1 MRCAE
6 CCLTFPAHAE
16 GCGVAAQAGLVVE
29 LLGRPEVRAALGARL
44 AADAEEVRRVLQGVL
59 LIPGVLQAL
68 GARIHDRRGA
78 REVWLSLPQPA
89 STARGRES

>member
-1 MRCAE
+1 MRCPE

-16 GCGVAAQAGLVVE
+16 GCGVAAQAAQVVD

-44 AADAEEVRRVLQGVL
+44 VERSELRQVL
-59 LIPGVLQAL
+59 LSVLSIPGALEAL

-78 REVWLSLPQPA
+78 REVWLEIPQR
-89 STARGRES
+89 RGKPGDRESC